1 LLPGGFRAII
11 VVTNDNYA
19 EGSATMLK
27 IPVGVSNRHVHVS
40 EKDMEILFGSGKGL
54 TKFKDLGQPGQ
65 YAADEK
71 VELIGPKGS
80 IGGVRVLGPTRGRTQ
95 VEISR
100 TDAFKLG
107 ITPPVRDSGDLDG
120 SAPITLKGP
129 QGSVELNEGVII
141 AHRHIHI
148 TPDLAEKHGLQDKQ
162 MVSVACEGPR
172 ALTFD
177 KVLVRVSDKFALEFH
192 VDVDEANAALLNNGD
207 EVTLK

>member
-1 LLPGGFRAII
+1 
-11 VVTNDNYA
+11 
-19 EGSATMLK
+19 
-27 IPVGVSNRHVHVS
+27 
-40 EKDMEILFGSGKGL
+40 
-54 TKFKDLGQPGQ
+54 
-65 YAADEK
+65 
-71 VELIGPKGS
+71 
-80 IGGVRVLGPTRGRTQ
+80 
-95 VEISR
+95 
-100 TDAFKLG
+100 
-107 ITPPVRDSGDLDG
+107 
-120 SAPITLKGP
+120 
-129 QGSVELNEGVII
+129 VELNEGVII